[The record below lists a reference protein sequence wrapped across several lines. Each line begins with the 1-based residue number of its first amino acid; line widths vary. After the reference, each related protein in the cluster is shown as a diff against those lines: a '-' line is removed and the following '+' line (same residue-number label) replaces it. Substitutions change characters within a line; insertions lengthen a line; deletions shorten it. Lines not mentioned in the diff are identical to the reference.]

1 MKRYHPFYINTHF
14 NHPREV
20 TAETE
25 RACSLLA
32 DAGIPLG
39 NQTVLLRG
47 VNDDTEIMKEL
58 MKKLLAIRVKPYYI
72 YQADLVFGTDH
83 FRTSV
88 EKGLEIVSALRG
100 HISGLGVPHYVIDAP
115 NGGGKIAV
123 SPDPVITF
131 DEKEITL
138 RNYEGNLYT
147 YPSSPT
153 C

>member
-1 MKRYHPFYINTHF
+1 
-14 NHPREV
+14 
-20 TAETE
+20 
-25 RACSLLA
+25 
-32 DAGIPLG
+32 
-39 NQTVLLRG
+39 
-47 VNDDTEIMKEL
+47 

-72 YQADLVFGTDH
+72 YQEDLFFGTDH

-123 SPDPVITF
+123 SPDPVINF
-131 DEKEITL
+131 NEKEITL